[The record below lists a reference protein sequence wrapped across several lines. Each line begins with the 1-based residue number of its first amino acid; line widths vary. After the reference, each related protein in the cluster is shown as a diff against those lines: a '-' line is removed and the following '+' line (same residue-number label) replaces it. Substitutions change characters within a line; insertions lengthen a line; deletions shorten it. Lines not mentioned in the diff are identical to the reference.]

1 VVLGKVL
8 LGRPQRLVVAA
19 QRAAAVAADEAGSVQ
34 ARGGVALALQH
45 GQAHQRLHA
54 AHEGAAFAERVFV
67 VERSLF
73 EGFADVVWQGGVHD
87 DVSDMVWAG
96 ALLLLAR
103 NIPRKQSCGSA
114 SNGRSGEKC
123 RAMAPIILCV
133 FCLNLAMLRKNLA
146 PLEPALETLD
156 KFDLAILMELQ
167 ADARLTNAE
176 LAQRVGLSAAPCW
189 RRVRAL
195 EEAGFIRGYRAE
207 IDRHKIGLGVLAF
220 VRLDAE
226 RNTGDLTRAM
236 EEAIR
241 RIPEVVSCHYI
252 SGTGTFELQVVAP
265 DLERFSQFA
274 REVLLNLPNV
284 KDMHTSFSLGEVKAG
299 GALPLGHLGRNKA
312 HA

>member
-1 VVLGKVL
+1 
-8 LGRPQRLVVAA
+8 
-19 QRAAAVAADEAGSVQ
+19 
-34 ARGGVALALQH
+34 
-45 GQAHQRLHA
+45 
-54 AHEGAAFAERVFV
+54 
-67 VERSLF
+67 
-73 EGFADVVWQGGVHD
+73 
-87 DVSDMVWAG
+87 
-96 ALLLLAR
+96 
-103 NIPRKQSCGSA
+103 
-114 SNGRSGEKC
+114 
-123 RAMAPIILCV
+123 
-133 FCLNLAMLRKNLA
+133 
-146 PLEPALETLD
+146 
-156 KFDLAILMELQ
+156 
-167 ADARLTNAE
+167 
-176 LAQRVGLSAAPCW
+176 
-189 RRVRAL
+189 VRAL